1 MNGWLEILPLV
12 INLSVTLECVG
23 IYFKQFYA
31 AQKLRL
37 SCSCALSHVLCK
49 CRIIQSFCTTGGFAI
64 HGSTGHF
71 MRSGEVAM
79 NVKVKQE
86 LRKRT

>member
-12 INLSVTLECVG
+12 INLSVTLCGALCVE

-37 SCSCALSHVLCK
+37 SCSSAVSHILCK
-49 CRIIQSFCTTGGFAI
+49 CRIIQSFYITGSFAI
-64 HGSTGHF
+64 YSSTGHF

-79 NVKVKQE
+79 NVKVKQ
-86 LRKRT
+86 